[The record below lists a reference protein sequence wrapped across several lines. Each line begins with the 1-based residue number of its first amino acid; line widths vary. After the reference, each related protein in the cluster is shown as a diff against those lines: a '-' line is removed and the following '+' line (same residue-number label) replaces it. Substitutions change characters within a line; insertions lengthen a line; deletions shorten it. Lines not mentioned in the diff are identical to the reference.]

1 MGKQA
6 LYALIAAGHSPAA
19 ACIILATLKLTSVR
33 ADHIEALAF
42 INAVVGRRPPARKI
56 GCAFAV

>member
-1 MGKQA
+1 MGKQP

-19 ACIILATLKLTSVR
+19 ACIILATLMLTSVR

-42 INAVVGRRPPARKI
+42 INAVVGRRPA
-56 GCAFAV
+56 GA